1 MSRTFQPGIMRDG
14 NKMTHNFPKNIIDE
28 GRPYVL
34 EGTFIYEGNTY
45 ATYELNDPTLTIDD
59 LRSEPDTFIE
69 LSLDEALE
77 VEA

>member
-1 MSRTFQPGIMRDG
+1 MSRG
-14 NKMTHNFPKNIIDE
+14 FPKNIIDN

-34 EGTFIYEGNTY
+34 EGTFFIGENLY

-69 LSLDEALE
+69 LSLEEALE